1 MRTGLQM
8 KIGFRVDAS
17 IEMGIGH
24 VMRCLALA
32 DTLRA
37 EGAEC
42 HFICREHPGNLIDRI
57 ASRGYQVDS
66 LPLCHS
72 NHRVDG
78 AATEELQ
85 LVHVHW
91 LGCDWRTDARQTAA
105 CIVSLNCDWLV
116 VDHYALDER
125 WEKQLRPICSK
136 IMVIDDLADR
146 YHDCDLLLDQTHG
159 RSEVDY
165 EQRTPIGC
173 TLLTGAKYALL
184 RPEFAVLR
192 EYSLQR
198 RKEPRLEHLLISMG
212 GVDKDNITGKILQ
225 TLKDSC
231 LPRDCC
237 ISVVMGESAPW
248 LEDVKNQAKKLPWP
262 VDVRVNVV
270 NMAQLIADSDLAIG
284 AAGSSS
290 WERCCLGVPTLMF
303 VLAENQR
310 YIARSLSAVKAVLMC
325 NGIKQFRQL
334 FNLSTDALKHMS
346 HAASEITDGSGTGYV
361 VQCLKEM

>member
-1 MRTGLQM
+1 M
-8 KIGFRVDAS
+8 KVVFRVDAS

-24 VMRCLALA
+24 AMRCLTLA
-32 DTLRA
+32 DALRV

-42 HFICREHPGNLIDRI
+42 HFICREHPGNLIKQI

-66 LPLCHS
+66 LPLCQS
-72 NHRVDG
+72 NHQGDG
-78 AATEELQ
+78 AATEESQ
-85 LVHVHW
+85 LTHAHW
-91 LGCDWRTDARQTAA
+91 LGCDWRTDARQTTA
-105 CIVSLNCDWLV
+105 CIASLNYDWLV

-165 EQRTPIGC
+165 EQRTPISC

-212 GVDKDNITGKILQ
+212 GADKDNVTGKVLQ
-225 TLKDSC
+225 ALKGSY
-231 LPRDCC
+231 LPEDCHV
-237 ISVVMGESAPW
+237 SVVMGEDAPW
-248 LEDVKNQAKKLPWP
+248 LEDVKNLAGKLPW
-262 VDVRVNVV
+262 VVEINVNVI
-270 NMAQLIADSDLAIG
+270 NMAQLMADSDLAIG
-284 AAGSSS
+284 AAGSTT
-290 WERCCLGVPTLMF
+290 WERCCLGLPTLMLI
-303 VLAENQR
+303 LAENQR
-310 YIARSLSAVKAVLMC
+310 DIARALLDVKAVLMFD
-325 NGIKQFRQL
+325 GAEQFSQL
-334 FNLSTDALKHMS
+334 SALSTDVLKNMS
-346 HAASEITDGSGTGYV
+346 CAASEITDGSGTGYV
-361 VQCLKEM
+361 TRHLKEM